1 MSLDLSPLFNSFSD
15 DAPSGP
21 NLEYDPAF
29 LEMMEAAEAKPE
41 RQMGDSV
48 IEAEEPDWKVVKAR
62 ALDLCQRSKDVRVL
76 ILLAQASLHTDGF
89 PATGQVLE
97 AVQRLLSEAW
107 DSVHP
112 QLDPDDQD
120 PMMRVNAIA
129 ALADPAGL
137 IKSLRAVPLVSS
149 RVVGRFALRDIER
162 AESGGGE
169 EGAPSADL
177 ISAAFMDVDLEE
189 LQSTETALLGARDAA
204 ATIDAALTERLGGQ
218 APDLQP
224 LVVMLKQCADEVSSR
239 LASRGVSAA
248 GDSAGFEA
256 GVEEGAPGAAPTAAA
271 APAAAVN
278 GRQDVVRMID
288 LICDYY
294 RRSEPSSPVPVLL
307 GRARKLVDKSFLD
320 VVRDLVPGGLDEA
333 ERFRGEVEEEEDS

>member
-1 MSLDLSPLFNSFSD
+1 MSLDLSLLFSSFSD

-62 ALDLCQRSKDVRVL
+62 ALDLCQRSKDLRVL
-76 ILLAQASLHTDGF
+76 ILLAQAALHTDGF
-89 PATGQVLE
+89 PATGQALE
-97 AVQRLLSEAW
+97 AVQRVLSDAW

-149 RVVGRFALRDIER
+149 RVVGRFALRDIHR
-162 AESGGGE
+162 AESGGGA
-169 EGAPSADL
+169 EGGPSADL

-189 LQSTETALLGARDAA
+189 LQSTEAALRGAKDAA
-204 ATIDAALTERLGGQ
+204 AAIDADLTERLGGQ

-224 LVVMLKQCADEVSSR
+224 LVAMLEQCAGEVLSR
-239 LASRGVSAA
+239 LASRGAA
-248 GDSAGFEA
+248 
-256 GVEEGAPGAAPTAAA
+256 VEVDVEPGAPAAAPTAAA

-307 GRARKLVDKSFLD
+307 GRARKLVDMSFLD

-333 ERFRGEVEEEEDS
+333 ERFRGEVEEQEDS